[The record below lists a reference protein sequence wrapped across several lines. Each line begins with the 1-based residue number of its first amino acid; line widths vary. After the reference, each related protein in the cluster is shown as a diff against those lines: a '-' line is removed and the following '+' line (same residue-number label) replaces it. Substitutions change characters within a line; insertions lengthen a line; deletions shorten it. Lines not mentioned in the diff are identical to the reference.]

1 VNNKEPVPLT
11 NVETNKQ
18 NVARL
23 ALQFVVIVG
32 VVNFFADMTYEG
44 GRSIVGPYLG
54 TLGASAA
61 IIGFVAGFG
70 ELVGFGLRSVT
81 GYFADK
87 THRYWTFAFVG
98 YAVNMLA
105 VPALALAGN
114 WPLAAALVVAE
125 RTGRAIRKP
134 SMEAMLSQAGKS
146 IGHGWVFGL
155 NEALDQTGATLGP
168 LIAAFI
174 LYRRGGYPHAFA
186 VLLVSAVLCLAT
198 LVVALLFQR
207 KTGAIQHGR
216 ADSEKHASFS
226 RAYWLYVAAGALV
239 AAGFADFSLIAF
251 HFQHNQTVSRDVIP
265 VFYAVAMA
273 TGAISAPIFGKLLD
287 KLGLPVLLVAFGVSA
302 FFAPFVFLAGARGEL
317 IGMVLWGMGLGAQD
331 ACLKGTLSSIVPGG
345 KRSTGFGI
353 FDTWFGVAWFAGS
366 AIMGLLYERSI
377 LALVIFS
384 VVLQLFALPLFA
396 FADRKNKLNEPTPS
410 QAR

>member
-1 VNNKEPVPLT
+1 MDAP
-11 NVETNKQ
+11 KQ
-18 NVARL
+18 NIAKL
-23 ALQFVVIVG
+23 AFQFVLIVG
-32 VVNFFADMTYEG
+32 IVNFFADMTYEG
-44 GRSIVGPYLG
+44 ARSIIGPYLG

-61 IIGFVAGFG
+61 VIGFVAGFG
-70 ELVGFGLRSVT
+70 ELVGFGLRFVT
-81 GYFADK
+81 GYLADK

-105 VPALALAGN
+105 VPALAVAGN
-114 WPLAAALVVAE
+114 WPAAAALAVAE

-168 LIAAFI
+168 LVAAFI

-186 VLLVSAVLCLAT
+186 ALLVSALLCLAV
-198 LVVALLFQR
+198 LVVAFLFQQR
-207 KTGAIQHGR
+207 TGAVGQSSVGPQAH
-216 ADSEKHASFS
+216 SSFS
-226 RAYWLYVAAGALV
+226 RAYWLYVVGGALI

-251 HFQHNQTVSRDVIP
+251 HFQRNGSVAQDFIP

-273 TGAISAPIFGKLLD
+273 TGAISAPVFGKLLD
-287 KLGLPVLLVAFGVSA
+287 KMGLPVLLASFAVSA
-302 FFAPFVFLAGARGEL
+302 FFAPLVFLAGARGEL
-317 IGMVLWGMGLGAQD
+317 MGMILWGMGLGAQD

-353 FDTWFGVAWFAGS
+353 FDAWFGVAWFAGS
-366 AIMGLLYERSI
+366 AIMGLLYQQS
-377 LALVIFS
+377 LTALVIFS
-384 VVLQLFALPLFA
+384 VVLQLLALPMFVA
-396 FADRKNKLNEPTPS
+396 AGRQQRS
-410 QAR
+410 A

>member
-1 VNNKEPVPLT
+1 M
-11 NVETNKQ
+11 ETNRH
-18 NVARL
+18 NIARL
-23 ALQFVVIVG
+23 AFQFVLIVG

-54 TLGASAA
+54 VLGASAA
-61 IIGFVAGFG
+61 AIGFVAGFG
-70 ELVGFGLRSVT
+70 ELVGFALRSVT
-81 GYFADK
+81 GYLADK

-134 SMEAMLSQAGKS
+134 SMEAMLSQAGRS

-174 LYRRGGYPHAFA
+174 LYRRGGYPHAFG

-198 LVVALLFQR
+198 LVVALLFQKR
-207 KTGAIQHGR
+207 TGAVAHTAQ
-216 ADSEKHASFS
+216 DSHAHTSFS
-226 RAYWLYVAAGALV
+226 KAYWVYVAGGALI

-251 HFQHNQTVSRDVIP
+251 HFQRNGTVTQDIVP

-273 TGAISAPIFGKLLD
+273 TGAIAAPIFGKLLD
-287 KLGLPVLLVAFGVSA
+287 KLGLPVLLVAFGASA
-302 FFAPFVFLAGARGEL
+302 FFAPFVFLAGARAEL
-317 IGMVLWGMGLGAQD
+317 VGMVLWGTGLGAQD

-345 KRSTGFGI
+345 KRSTGFGV

-366 AIMGLLYERSI
+366 AVMGLLYERSV

-384 VVLQLFALPLFA
+384 VVLQLLALPFFVL
-396 FADRKNKLNEPTPS
+396 ADRARKSNEPAQT
-410 QAR
+410 QAG